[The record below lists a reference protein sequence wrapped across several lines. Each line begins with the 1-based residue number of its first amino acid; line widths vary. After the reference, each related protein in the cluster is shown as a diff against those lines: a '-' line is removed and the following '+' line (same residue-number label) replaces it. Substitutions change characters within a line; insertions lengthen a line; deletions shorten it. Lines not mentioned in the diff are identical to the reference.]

1 MGATNSPRSARAE
14 LGESG
19 GSVHLPQDASSQP
32 GDMGGPL
39 SSDSSARALATSSHT
54 RGDIGGDDPGSLDRS
69 LPAQTTG
76 SNWAHPS
83 GSGGSGG
90 SGDRPNGYPSGYP
103 IADLAISLDP
113 GGTDERDGTGT
124 DEADP
129 PGDEQHINEPALP
142 TGASGGSPEATE
154 DTDDDFGDFEGNMT
168 TAIPEPTSTH
178 RELENEE
185 NEENKE
191 NEENEDEDWEFAPVA
206 QAAAPLSPGDQ
217 NKSVQKLLENW
228 LESMGPIGPMGAQNM
243 ARMLG
248 GMTGMGMVRGE
259 DENLVTD
266 WDSWLQ
272 SANIPEEAHEL
283 ITNGISSDK
292 VPVVPFAK
300 LGVKAEQT
308 TFGTRVRD
316 NFWQVLGKHLQLPSA
331 KPEMPS
337 SPGSPGSPG
346 VGTQHQSDVK
356 GVCDTVQTVQS
367 NQSVES
373 GAGTAGAA
381 SMVDAD
387 WGLLE
392 TVGTTQT
399 SNVEATSNNDVL
411 SQALSSVGLTT
422 APAAQPAS
430 MSAPLP
436 ADLLEAA
443 PAPKKKKG
451 MTHKVKNFLA
461 GLPDLKHLY
470 SKSVFGLSM
479 SFSGRQLSDAYRASD
494 TTISRLGP
502 SSWLSYQT
510 WRGNHVQSPQASLF
524 LQAAR
529 QTSSPHGPRFTCVSG
544 AKGSQRVGFREW
556 TSTRAFH
563 PVMAPKPKV
572 PPKAKGSGDDDSD
585 LEDLRQAAP
594 ANSKEEAPRQQVTA
608 VKPRSEIPKPQPAY
622 QLHEPWAVPLRA
634 GAQAETYRLE
644 GPAAAR
650 AGGHRPALQRFSAE
664 IGSFNLSALRSAE
677 VQGYRAYEDDSL
689 SEAES
694 QDSQESLSGNVHSRW
709 DPTRTERRYAYGGD
723 ASVKFSGVRRI
734 EWNPIEWK
742 DKLLQANHLGTRTPA
757 EKMKAAVFKVMAMN
771 RVYKGITSPP
781 AEWQIEVERQK
792 AGRMADEMLRLK
804 KEKERVDRAKQ
815 QSKIGRKDA
824 RANARLERQARIEKE
839 LMQQNTQAQ
848 LLVEHMEEALLKVPE
863 LRPPSAPELHP
874 NEVLQAKLVIHDLAT
889 SGLGEKVSEM
899 AGGKVQAANHQH
911 QPATGKAA
919 LNNWLAEVRPE
930 LHSLNPRAVMSRLAF
945 LSVTSIF
952 ILAVRGALLD
962 EADGQNVVDALM
974 SFALTADDS
983 CSRETPNACGLG
995 ALQAAM
1001 HARSS
1006 KERSQDSSI
1015 ATMAMDAQSMLAVNQ
1030 TADGAEVLAALEHFV
1045 FKDSDL
1051 HLNQSQIDKLFNGVV
1066 LAIASEAERKNQNLL
1081 GRKILRLLRKSALD
1095 AFKVKN
1101 PSPRYFEFPW
1111 RGFSWV
1117 EEEAIETARAS
1128 MALPITGGSILVL
1141 ALVSL
1146 NFFHRTF
1153 SRSKDYQEALP
1164 RPGRTSPGLDTS
1176 STVTP
1181 PLSDNLET
1189 GFEDRVEE
1197 ASTLQ
1202 GSAHNDDYAASI
1214 SSGDEASPQVKKEEE
1229 ARAPFLALFRFATT
1243 WDMFCTMIAVMLGA
1257 VHGTVMPMAFFFLS
1271 DLYHAIYMPNDD
1283 GSLPPVNSP
1292 HSVRDTKV
1300 AEVGMTYILLALVV
1314 LCARTGGCYMAIHA
1328 ADRQVVAARRQYF
1341 HQILMQG
1348 PSWHD
1353 LHQANE
1359 LAPQLVQDT
1368 HLFRDGIGERLV
1380 DFSRAV
1386 AMALSASALA
1396 CTRDWK
1402 ISILMAVVM
1411 PIAGLCMA
1419 LSVEVVR
1426 NFSMVVEACY
1436 AKAGEVCVT
1445 ATELIK
1451 TVTAFNGQKAELET
1465 FNGHVDEASSTAIQ
1479 IGVVAGYAT
1488 GLVNTV
1494 LICGMSLG
1502 VYFGSIW
1509 VLQDYES
1516 DCWRSSPPFGNCR
1529 TGGTILSAMYTV
1541 VWGFT
1546 MGLGTMNMCF
1556 SAFANAKAA
1565 IHRINA
1571 ILDEPIHI
1579 VGGSKTLDK
1588 VQGAITF
1595 SEVCFSYPK
1604 RPDALVL
1611 KSVSV
1616 TIPAGCTTAFVG
1628 SSGSGKSTMI
1638 SLLLR
1643 FYEPDSGQVSL
1654 DGNDIRS
1661 LDLHWLRSKLALVEQ
1676 EPILFQDPVYDN
1688 IALGCK
1694 GGVSKADVEQA
1705 AKLASAHD
1713 FIMSFPMGYQTK
1725 VGEAGT
1731 QLSGGQKQRLAIA
1744 RALIRKPAVL
1754 LLDEATSA
1762 LDSASERQ
1770 VQKAL
1775 DELLELGG
1783 RTTIVV
1789 AHRLSTVRHAH
1800 QICVLDKGKLAESG
1814 THDELMRKEGAY
1826 EKLLRLQLSVQKEE
1840 EEASSSPKQDDVKA
1854 DDAHAGGAQML
1865 LQRAGSPKDS
1875 EEKAAGEDSYL
1886 EKAKKYDFGKDLG
1899 AKYAVSQVWKLT
1911 KQDYKYYIIG
1921 VGFTMLGAFVMPYF
1935 SVQFSLTVN
1944 IFNQPPAV
1952 LDPKSKNWYAAYN
1965 EPLIAS
1971 NVSNLCMLMQ
1981 ALSIFWLLQAIGGA
1995 WAFAKAGELLCVRVR
2010 GALFEALLRQ
2020 EVAWHDKQG
2029 TGQILWKLG
2038 ADIPQLK
2045 TLVGANI
2052 ASAANFFFT
2061 TIIGIGV
2068 AMYYSW
2074 RFCLCILITMPLL
2087 GISSIG
2093 VAMNMRAIEGDYS
2106 SGIVSESV
2114 NSVKT
2119 VTAFGLQPVLLEK
2132 YERKLEEHMTDER
2145 GIRKLSALGTGVA
2158 SGSVFMILAM
2168 AVWGINLFIS
2178 RGLMEVD
2185 IATVVVMT
2193 LVTTVS
2199 AFGELARLISDT
2211 TLPQDAARRIFNVIA
2226 RRSKIDPFSTEGAK
2240 LDQVK
2245 GHVEFRE
2252 VYFRYATRPN
2262 LPVFDGLS
2270 FIVEPGTTTA
2280 LVGPSGCGKS
2290 TSVALL
2296 QRFYD
2301 PLGGC
2306 VLFDGHDITTLN
2318 LQWYRS
2324 QMSLVQQE
2332 PILFARSILDNIR
2345 YGQEDATMEEVEAAA
2360 KAANASDFITAL
2372 PQGFSTQSGHRGAQL
2387 SGGQKQR
2394 IAIARALLRDPA
2406 ANVPVSGKELN

>member
-1 MGATNSPRSARAE
+1 
-14 LGESG
+14 
-19 GSVHLPQDASSQP
+19 
-32 GDMGGPL
+32 
-39 SSDSSARALATSSHT
+39 
-54 RGDIGGDDPGSLDRS
+54 
-69 LPAQTTG
+69 
-76 SNWAHPS
+76 
-83 GSGGSGG
+83 
-90 SGDRPNGYPSGYP
+90 
-103 IADLAISLDP
+103 
-113 GGTDERDGTGT
+113 
-124 DEADP
+124 
-129 PGDEQHINEPALP
+129 
-142 TGASGGSPEATE
+142 
-154 DTDDDFGDFEGNMT
+154 
-168 TAIPEPTSTH
+168 
-178 RELENEE
+178 
-185 NEENKE
+185 
-191 NEENEDEDWEFAPVA
+191 
-206 QAAAPLSPGDQ
+206 
-217 NKSVQKLLENW
+217 
-228 LESMGPIGPMGAQNM
+228 
-243 ARMLG
+243 
-248 GMTGMGMVRGE
+248 
-259 DENLVTD
+259 
-266 WDSWLQ
+266 
-272 SANIPEEAHEL
+272 
-283 ITNGISSDK
+283 
-292 VPVVPFAK
+292 
-300 LGVKAEQT
+300 
-308 TFGTRVRD
+308 
-316 NFWQVLGKHLQLPSA
+316 
-331 KPEMPS
+331 
-337 SPGSPGSPG
+337 
-346 VGTQHQSDVK
+346 
-356 GVCDTVQTVQS
+356 
-367 NQSVES
+367 
-373 GAGTAGAA
+373 
-381 SMVDAD
+381 
-387 WGLLE
+387 
-392 TVGTTQT
+392 
-399 SNVEATSNNDVL
+399 
-411 SQALSSVGLTT
+411 
-422 APAAQPAS
+422 
-430 MSAPLP
+430 
-436 ADLLEAA
+436 
-443 PAPKKKKG
+443 
-451 MTHKVKNFLA
+451 
-461 GLPDLKHLY
+461 
-470 SKSVFGLSM
+470 
-479 SFSGRQLSDAYRASD
+479 
-494 TTISRLGP
+494 
-502 SSWLSYQT
+502 
-510 WRGNHVQSPQASLF
+510 
-524 LQAAR
+524 
-529 QTSSPHGPRFTCVSG
+529 
-544 AKGSQRVGFREW
+544 
-556 TSTRAFH
+556 
-563 PVMAPKPKV
+563 
-572 PPKAKGSGDDDSD
+572 
-585 LEDLRQAAP
+585 
-594 ANSKEEAPRQQVTA
+594 
-608 VKPRSEIPKPQPAY
+608 
-622 QLHEPWAVPLRA
+622 
-634 GAQAETYRLE
+634 
-644 GPAAAR
+644 
-650 AGGHRPALQRFSAE
+650 
-664 IGSFNLSALRSAE
+664 
-677 VQGYRAYEDDSL
+677 
-689 SEAES
+689 
-694 QDSQESLSGNVHSRW
+694 
-709 DPTRTERRYAYGGD
+709 
-723 ASVKFSGVRRI
+723 
-734 EWNPIEWK
+734 
-742 DKLLQANHLGTRTPA
+742 
-757 EKMKAAVFKVMAMN
+757 
-771 RVYKGITSPP
+771 
-781 AEWQIEVERQK
+781 
-792 AGRMADEMLRLK
+792 
-804 KEKERVDRAKQ
+804 
-815 QSKIGRKDA
+815 
-824 RANARLERQARIEKE
+824 
-839 LMQQNTQAQ
+839 
-848 LLVEHMEEALLKVPE
+848 
-863 LRPPSAPELHP
+863 
-874 NEVLQAKLVIHDLAT
+874 
-889 SGLGEKVSEM
+889 
-899 AGGKVQAANHQH
+899 
-911 QPATGKAA
+911 
-919 LNNWLAEVRPE
+919 
-930 LHSLNPRAVMSRLAF
+930 MSRFVF

-952 ILAVRGALLD
+952 FAVRGNLL
-962 EADGQNVVDALM
+962 EADGQKVVDALM
-974 SFALTADDS
+974 SLALTADDS

-995 ALQAAM
+995 ALQSAM

-1006 KERSQDSSI
+1006 KERNQDSTGTS
-1015 ATMAMDAQSMLAVNQ
+1015 MAMDSQSMLAVNQ
-1030 TADGAEVLAALEHFV
+1030 TADGAEVLAALEHFI

-1066 LAIASEAERKNQNLL
+1066 LAIASEAERKNQNLV

-1101 PSPRYFEFPW
+1101 PTPRYFEFPW

-1117 EEEAIETARAS
+1117 EEEAVETARAS
-1128 MALPITGGSILVL
+1128 FALPITGGSILVL

-1153 SRSKDYQEALP
+1153 SKSKDEQVVLP
-1164 RPGRTSPGLDTS
+1164 GQGRTSPGLDTS

-1181 PLSDNLET
+1181 PLSDNLEA

-1197 ASTLQ
+1197 TSTLQ
-1202 GSAHNDDYAASI
+1202 GSTHNDDYAVSI
-1214 SSGDEASPQVKKEEE
+1214 SSGEESPPLKTAEEV
-1229 ARAPFLALFRFATT
+1229 RAPFSALFRFATK
-1243 WDMFCTMIAVMLGA
+1243 WDLFCTTMAVMLGA

-1292 HSVRDTKV
+1292 HSVRDIKV

-1328 ADRQVVAARRQYF
+1328 ADRQVIAARRQYF

-1353 LHQANE
+1353 LHHASE

-1386 AMALSASALA
+1386 AMDLSASALA

-1426 NFSMVVEACY
+1426 NFAMVVEACY

-1465 FNGHVDEASSTAIQ
+1465 FNSHVDEAYSTAIQ

-1516 DCWRSSPPFGNCR
+1516 DCWRSSPPFGHCR

-1565 IHRINA
+1565 IHRINE

-1579 VGGSKTLDK
+1579 VGGSKILEK
-1588 VQGAITF
+1588 VDGAIVF
-1595 SEVCFSYPK
+1595 AEVCFSYPK

-1611 KSVSV
+1611 KNVSV
-1616 TIPAGCTTAFVG
+1616 TVPAGCTTAFVG

-1643 FYEPDSGQVSL
+1643 FYEPDSGRVTL

-1661 LDLHWLRSKLALVEQ
+1661 LDLHWLRSKLSLVEQ

-1694 GGVSKADVEQA
+1694 GAVSKADVEQA

-1713 FIMSFPMGYQTK
+1713 FIKSFPLGYQTK

-1775 DELLELGG
+1775 DELLDQGG
-1783 RTTIVV
+1783 RTTLVV

-1814 THDELMRKEGAY
+1814 THDELIRKEGAY
-1826 EKLLRLQLSVQKEE
+1826 EKLLRLQLSVMTEDERPSQDEKTTTKV
-1840 EEASSSPKQDDVKA
+1840 EEAVNNT
-1854 DDAHAGGAQML
+1854 AGGAGGAAQL
-1865 LQRAGSPKDS
+1865 LERAVSPKEEAKS
-1875 EEKAAGEDSYL
+1875 EAEGEESYC
-1886 EKAKKYDFGKDLG
+1886 EMAKKYDFGKDLG

-1981 ALSIFWLLQAIGGA
+1981 ALSVFWLLQAIGGS
-1995 WAFAKAGELLCVRVR
+1995 WAFSKAGELLCARVR

-2020 EVAWHDKQG
+2020 EVTWHDKQG

-2052 ASAANFFFT
+2052 ASAANFLFT
-2061 TIIGIGV
+2061 TIIGISV

-2074 RFCLCILITMPLL
+2074 RFSLCILITMPLL

-2093 VAMNMRAIEGDYS
+2093 VAMNMRAIDGDYS
-2106 SGIVSESV
+2106 SGVVSESV

-2132 YERKLEEHMTDER
+2132 YEKKLEEHMNDER

-2185 IATVVVMT
+2185 VATVVIMT

-2211 TLPQDAARRIFNVIA
+2211 QLPQDAARRIFNVIA
-2226 RRSKIDPFSTEGAK
+2226 RRSKIDPFSKEGTK
-2240 LDQVK
+2240 LDEVK

-2252 VYFRYATRPN
+2252 VHFRYATRPH

-2270 FIVEPGTTTA
+2270 FTVEPGTTTA

-2290 TSVALL
+2290 TAVSLL

-2318 LQWYRS
+2318 LHWYRS

-2345 YGQEDATMEEVEAAA
+2345 YGHEDATMEEVEAAA
-2360 KAANASDFITAL
+2360 KAANASDFILTL

-2406 ANVPVSGKELN
+2406 VLLLDEATSSLDAVSERQVQDALDRLLKSKPRTTIIIAHRLSTVRDANQICVFNHGRIVEKGRHEQLIASQSGHYAKLVAAQQISI

>member
-1 MGATNSPRSARAE
+1 
-14 LGESG
+14 
-19 GSVHLPQDASSQP
+19 
-32 GDMGGPL
+32 
-39 SSDSSARALATSSHT
+39 
-54 RGDIGGDDPGSLDRS
+54 
-69 LPAQTTG
+69 
-76 SNWAHPS
+76 
-83 GSGGSGG
+83 
-90 SGDRPNGYPSGYP
+90 
-103 IADLAISLDP
+103 
-113 GGTDERDGTGT
+113 
-124 DEADP
+124 
-129 PGDEQHINEPALP
+129 
-142 TGASGGSPEATE
+142 
-154 DTDDDFGDFEGNMT
+154 
-168 TAIPEPTSTH
+168 
-178 RELENEE
+178 
-185 NEENKE
+185 
-191 NEENEDEDWEFAPVA
+191 
-206 QAAAPLSPGDQ
+206 
-217 NKSVQKLLENW
+217 
-228 LESMGPIGPMGAQNM
+228 
-243 ARMLG
+243 
-248 GMTGMGMVRGE
+248 
-259 DENLVTD
+259 
-266 WDSWLQ
+266 
-272 SANIPEEAHEL
+272 
-283 ITNGISSDK
+283 
-292 VPVVPFAK
+292 
-300 LGVKAEQT
+300 
-308 TFGTRVRD
+308 
-316 NFWQVLGKHLQLPSA
+316 
-331 KPEMPS
+331 
-337 SPGSPGSPG
+337 
-346 VGTQHQSDVK
+346 
-356 GVCDTVQTVQS
+356 
-367 NQSVES
+367 
-373 GAGTAGAA
+373 
-381 SMVDAD
+381 
-387 WGLLE
+387 
-392 TVGTTQT
+392 
-399 SNVEATSNNDVL
+399 
-411 SQALSSVGLTT
+411 
-422 APAAQPAS
+422 
-430 MSAPLP
+430 
-436 ADLLEAA
+436 
-443 PAPKKKKG
+443 
-451 MTHKVKNFLA
+451 
-461 GLPDLKHLY
+461 
-470 SKSVFGLSM
+470 
-479 SFSGRQLSDAYRASD
+479 
-494 TTISRLGP
+494 
-502 SSWLSYQT
+502 
-510 WRGNHVQSPQASLF
+510 
-524 LQAAR
+524 
-529 QTSSPHGPRFTCVSG
+529 
-544 AKGSQRVGFREW
+544 
-556 TSTRAFH
+556 
-563 PVMAPKPKV
+563 
-572 PPKAKGSGDDDSD
+572 
-585 LEDLRQAAP
+585 
-594 ANSKEEAPRQQVTA
+594 
-608 VKPRSEIPKPQPAY
+608 
-622 QLHEPWAVPLRA
+622 
-634 GAQAETYRLE
+634 
-644 GPAAAR
+644 
-650 AGGHRPALQRFSAE
+650 
-664 IGSFNLSALRSAE
+664 
-677 VQGYRAYEDDSL
+677 
-689 SEAES
+689 
-694 QDSQESLSGNVHSRW
+694 
-709 DPTRTERRYAYGGD
+709 
-723 ASVKFSGVRRI
+723 
-734 EWNPIEWK
+734 
-742 DKLLQANHLGTRTPA
+742 
-757 EKMKAAVFKVMAMN
+757 
-771 RVYKGITSPP
+771 
-781 AEWQIEVERQK
+781 
-792 AGRMADEMLRLK
+792 
-804 KEKERVDRAKQ
+804 
-815 QSKIGRKDA
+815 
-824 RANARLERQARIEKE
+824 
-839 LMQQNTQAQ
+839 
-848 LLVEHMEEALLKVPE
+848 
-863 LRPPSAPELHP
+863 
-874 NEVLQAKLVIHDLAT
+874 
-889 SGLGEKVSEM
+889 
-899 AGGKVQAANHQH
+899 
-911 QPATGKAA
+911 
-919 LNNWLAEVRPE
+919 
-930 LHSLNPRAVMSRLAF
+930 MSRFAF

-1015 ATMAMDAQSMLAVNQ
+1015 ATMAMDSQSMLAVNQ

-1051 HLNQSQIDKLFNGVV
+1051 HLNQTQIDKLFNGVV

-1153 SRSKDYQEALP
+1153 SRSKDDQEALP

-1202 GSAHNDDYAASI
+1202 GSAHNYDYAASI

-1229 ARAPFLALFRFATT
+1229 TRAPFLALFRFATT
-1243 WDMFCTMIAVMLGA
+1243 WDTFCTMIAVMLGA

-1386 AMALSASALA
+1386 AMAMSASALA

-1402 ISILMAVVM
+1402 ISILMAAVM
-1411 PIAGLCMA
+1411 PIAGFCMA

-1426 NFSMVVEACY
+1426 NFSMVVEVCY

-1488 GLVNTV
+1488 GLTNTV

-1588 VQGAITF
+1588 VEGAITF

-1628 SSGSGKSTMI
+1628 SSGSGKSTLI

-1725 VGEAGT
+1725 VGQAGT

-1775 DELLELGG
+1775 DELLDLGG

-1854 DDAHAGGAQML
+1854 DAPAGGAQML

-1875 EEKAAGEDSYL
+1875 EEKAAGDHSYL
-1886 EKAKKYDFGKDLG
+1886 EKAKQYDFGKDLG

-2010 GALFEALLRQ
+2010 AALFEALLRQ

-2406 ANVPVSGKELN
+2406 VLLLDEATSSLDAVSERQVQVALDRLLKSKPRTTIIIAHRLSTVRDANQICVFNHGRIVEKGRHEQLIAVQGGHYSKLVAAQQISI